1 MTMPRLSSVAAKLAG
16 TTIVLIAL
24 ATLGI
29 YLRLSEYQ
37 RESLLHA
44 KELSAIAV
52 TRLSA
57 DSCAAAVVF
66 EDQAELKETLTTL
79 GRNEEI
85 EDASVW
91 QVDDAGRVKRRM
103 AELQRGRS
111 EVVTAVPRAIQLRR
125 DPDRV
130 SLVAPI
136 VDLNGKVVGVL
147 TTAFS
152 LARENAAIAQLER
165 TALLIST
172 AIAIGLML
180 LLMAMARVV
189 VVGPLAKL
197 VGAAKQLEE
206 GRRVK
211 IDVSSNDEV
220 GQLAQALR
228 TMADA
233 IQVREERINARN
245 LDMRLVLDN
254 VGQGFITLDSSGAM
268 SAERSRIVDDWFGP
282 VEGTPKLWDYLRPF
296 DPSFADS
303 FELGWS
309 AVVDQFLPIQLCL
322 DQLPSTVKKDGRTL
336 ELAYHPTSQAISHR
350 GEQGDQL
357 DKTVVVITDVT
368 VRLARERSEQRQR
381 ETMSI
386 HRRLLGDRPAFE
398 QFFAEANALVGALAQ
413 PTHEDL
419 VVVRR
424 QIHTLKGNCAL
435 FGIESVAQ
443 LCHEIEDRIEDSAT
457 FEPDDRPRLREAW
470 AAIVETY
477 EALTEGGGG
486 DSIRV
491 ARQDY
496 EKLLVD
502 VRAIG
507 APPMLVAEIEAWQS
521 EPAVQRFALLREQI
535 ERLATR
541 LGRAAVDVTWQ
552 PTDLRLPPRKWAPLW
567 SAFAHVIRNTVDHGV
582 ETTAARL
589 AAGKSPRATIHL
601 CIAQEGDSVVVSIT
615 DDGPGIDWAALAAKL
630 RERGLPCSSRHE
642 LETALLAGGLSSRS
656 ASTATS
662 GRGLGLSALQESL
675 RELGG
680 RLELIAER
688 GEGTSLRCWLPAS
701 MLAIDRLA
709 GIASESARDAAPSDP
724 QMGVSVGTAPEG
736 EREIRRAFRD

>member
-1 MTMPRLSSVAAKLAG
+1 MNTPRLSSVAAKLAG

-37 RESLLHA
+37 RESLLRA

-66 EDQAELKETLTTL
+66 EDQTEIQETLRTL

-85 EDASVW
+85 EYASVW
-91 QVDDAGRVKRRM
+91 QVDEAARVKRRI

-111 EVVTAVPRAIQLRR
+111 EVVTAVPRAIELRR

-152 LARENAAIAQLER
+152 LARENAAIARLKR

-172 AIAIGLML
+172 AIATGLML

-197 VGAAKQLEE
+197 VGAAKQLGE
-206 GRRVK
+206 GRGAK

-228 TMADA
+228 TMAGA

-245 LDMRLVLDN
+245 RDMRLVLDN
-254 VGQGFITLDSSGAM
+254 VGQGFITLDASGAM
-268 SAERSRIVDDWFGP
+268 SDERSRIVDDWFGP

-296 DPSFADS
+296 DANFADN

-309 AVVDQFLPIQLCL
+309 AVVDQFLPVELCL
-322 DQLPSTVKKDGRTL
+322 DQLPRTVKKDGRTL
-336 ELAYHPTSQAISHR
+336 ELNYRPIFHAVSRP
-350 GEQGDQL
+350 GEQTDQL
-357 DKTVVVITDVT
+357 HKTVVVITDIT

-386 HRRLLGDRPAFE
+386 HRRLLADRPAFE
-398 QFFAEANALVGALAQ
+398 QFFAEASALVSALAQ
-413 PTHEDL
+413 PIHGDL
-419 VVVRR
+419 VVIRR

-443 LCHEIEDRIEDSAT
+443 LCHEIEDRIEDSAVLD
-457 FEPDDRPRLREAW
+457 PADRTRLREAW
-470 AAIVETY
+470 AAIVETHD
-477 EALTEGGGG
+477 ALTEGGGG

-491 ARQDY
+491 DRQDY

-507 APPMLVAEIEAWQS
+507 ASPLLVAEIEAWQS
-521 EPAVQRFALLREQI
+521 EPAVKRFALLREQI
-535 ERLATR
+535 ERLASR
-541 LGRAAVDVTWQ
+541 LGRADVDVVWQ
-552 PTDLRLPPRKWAPLW
+552 PTDLRLPPRKWAPFW

-601 CIAQEGDSVVVSIT
+601 CIAQEGDQVVVSIT

-656 ASTATS
+656 ESSATS
-662 GRGLGLSALQESL
+662 GRGLGLSAVQQSL

-680 RLELIAER
+680 RLELIAEP
-688 GEGTSLRCWLPAS
+688 GGGTSLRCWLPTS
-701 MLAIDRLA
+701 MLAIDRLG
-709 GIASESARDAAPSDP
+709 GIASESARDAAPSEP
-724 QMGVSVGTAPEG
+724 QIGVSLGAASEG
-736 EREIRRAFRD
+736 GREIRPAFRD

>member
-1 MTMPRLSSVAAKLAG
+1 MPSLSSVGAKLAG
-16 TTIVLIAL
+16 TTVVLIAL

-66 EDQAELKETLTTL
+66 EDRGELKETLATL

-85 EDASVW
+85 EYASVW
-91 QVDDAGRVKRRM
+91 EVDAGGRVKRQM
-103 AELQRGRS
+103 AELRRGRS
-111 EVVTAVPRAIQLRR
+111 EVVAAVPGTIQLRR

-130 SLVAPI
+130 SVVAPI
-136 VDLNGKVVGVL
+136 GDLNGKVVGVL

-152 LARENAAIAQLER
+152 LARENATIARLKR

-172 AIAIGLML
+172 AVATGLMI

-197 VGAAKQLEE
+197 VGAAKRLEE
-206 GRRVK
+206 GRGVE

-228 TMADA
+228 KMAGA
-233 IQVREERINARN
+233 IQVREDRINARN
-245 LDMRLVLDN
+245 RDMRLVLDN
-254 VGQGFITLDSSGAM
+254 VGQGFITLEFSGAM
-268 SAERSRIVDDWFGP
+268 SEERSRIVDEWFGP
-282 VEGTPKLWDYLRPF
+282 VAGTPRLWDYLRPF
-296 DPSFADS
+296 DPTFADN

-309 AVVDQFLPIQLCL
+309 AVVDQFLPVDLCL

-336 ELAYHPTSQAISHR
+336 KLDYRPIFHVDSDPAS
-350 GEQGDQL
+350 QGDQL

-386 HRRLLGDRPAFE
+386 HRRLLADRQAFE
-398 QFFAEANALVGALAQ
+398 QFYAEASALVVALAQ
-413 PTHEDL
+413 PIQRDL
-419 VVVRR
+419 VVMRR

-435 FGIESVAQ
+435 FGLESVAQ
-443 LCHEIEDRIEDSAT
+443 LCHEIEDRIADAGAFGS
-457 FEPDDRPRLREAW
+457 DDRVRLHEAW
-470 AAIVETY
+470 AAIVETHD
-477 EALTEGGGG
+477 ALTEGAGG

-491 ARQDY
+491 ARKDY
-496 EKLLVD
+496 EKLLVAARD
-502 VRAIG
+502 IG
-507 APPMLVAEIEAWQS
+507 APAVMVAEIEAWEC
-521 EPAVQRFALLREQI
+521 EPAVERLALVREQI
-535 ERLATR
+535 ERLAIR
-541 LGRAAVDVTWQ
+541 LGKAKVDVVWEA
-552 PTDLRLPPRKWAPLW
+552 TDLRLPPRKWAPFW

-582 ETTAARL
+582 ETTEVRV
-589 AAGKSPRATIHL
+589 AAGKSSRATIRL
-601 CIAQEGDSVVVSIT
+601 GIERERDQVVVSIS
-615 DDGPGIDWAALAAKL
+615 DDGPGIDWAAIAAKL
-630 RERGLPCSSRHE
+630 RERGLPCSSRHD

-656 ASTATS
+656 ESSATS
-662 GRGLGLSALQESL
+662 GRGLGLSAVYESL
-675 RELGG
+675 RALGG
-680 RLELIAER
+680 RLELVAES
-688 GEGTSLRCWLPAS
+688 GGGTSLRCCLPGS

-709 GIASESARDAAPSDP
+709 GIALESAPDTTPPDP
-724 QMGVSVGTAPEG
+724 RKGANLGAGTDG
-736 EREIRRAFRD
+736 GREIRSAFRD